1 MFFMPCHGS
10 STHVRQNFV
19 HSSIALA
26 SSGMN
31 VYNSS
36 RIMTMAIGSMSL
48 SIAYAALHHIRS
60 KQIFSHAHAPNQC
73 SQASCA
79 AGRAQPLA
87 VTTDIYSYW
96 MFLQQNGQAIIIHAE
111 PLCDST
117 KHNGFRTDA
126 TSVLQVARA
135 VDSMLGD
142 SEQEADQLVVAL
154 DAQQATTLQVTRKIN
169 LIKQLA
175 SLLNQ
180 V

>member
-1 MFFMPCHGS
+1 M
-10 STHVRQNFV
+10 HVQFV
-19 HSSIALA
+19 IVHVQ
-26 SSGMN
+26 MN
-31 VYNSS
+31 VESCH
-36 RIMTMAIGSMSL
+36 TPKL
-48 SIAYAALHHIRS
+48 
-60 KQIFSHAHAPNQC
+60 C

-79 AGRAQPLA
+79 TGCAQLLA
-87 VTTDIYSYW
+87 VIADSASYR
-96 MFLQQNGQAIIIHAE
+96 MFLQQNAQALLIHTE

-117 KHNGFRTDA
+117 KHNGSRTDA

-135 VDSMLGD
+135 VHSMLGD